1 MKHIGNLCI
10 SVVLLL
16 MASCAETRDFHGAVI
31 DFKET
36 EAAGKQEL
44 KEFKTLNLEQTEK
57 SVIGTVQKIHI
68 TDSILLISDERA
80 LFAFDANDGRYLH
93 TFGQRGNGEMEYL
106 NLNTFFVDNKHHV
119 NIVDDVKGRVLTFDI
134 NGSFLHSAKWGN
146 DLLRW
151 IQNAEM
157 LNGGDLFCSRYI
169 WNDQNRVYNVIRKDG
184 TTSFSMN
191 TPLRTS
197 NTAERV
203 GVHPF
208 SMYDGKT
215 RFVMPLSPYIYL
227 LDSNK
232 PTAVI
237 EISSGAEPISEDEVK
252 DIKDF
257 NVMTGA
263 DLISKGRFQGFTDI
277 FETSGH
283 ILLGFHDLYY
293 YLFDKRTHKGKT
305 IQTQATENLSYAP
318 LYRIMG
324 THGDWLIGVLS
335 GSDFLDAG
343 QKSRFTL
350 GPKAKDSGKRFT
362 ETVSKLNAHDNP
374 TLLFYKLKP

>member
-169 WNDQNRVYNVIRKDG
+169 YG
-184 TTSFSMN
+184 TT
-191 TPLRTS
+191 RT
-197 NTAERV
+197 V
-203 GVHPF
+203 C
-208 SMYDGKT
+208 M
-215 RFVMPLSPYIYL
+215 M
-227 LDSNK
+227 
-232 PTAVI
+232 
-237 EISSGAEPISEDEVK
+237 
-252 DIKDF
+252 
-257 NVMTGA
+257 
-263 DLISKGRFQGFTDI
+263 
-277 FETSGH
+277 
-283 ILLGFHDLYY
+283 
-293 YLFDKRTHKGKT
+293 
-305 IQTQATENLSYAP
+305 
-318 LYRIMG
+318 
-324 THGDWLIGVLS
+324 
-335 GSDFLDAG
+335 
-343 QKSRFTL
+343 
-350 GPKAKDSGKRFT
+350 
-362 ETVSKLNAHDNP
+362 
-374 TLLFYKLKP
+374 